1 MADKNTQNQ
10 NSKVE
15 QNNNAEDLTKDLD
28 RGEELYT
35 GFGFG
40 NIDTEVEVP
49 SHRLEQADSIEKEE
63 KIIEKPKLTIIDDR
77 KEEEVKEIEISTK
90 ESTDRKISSKITSE
104 KREIPKETKVVIE
117 PHQGNIRSH
126 QSTMARV
133 EEQTKYTLETEKGN
147 TYQRP
152 IRKTYS
158 KSYQKPNNI
167 SQRYAVKQTP
177 DYEQEGVYFTN
188 KNQTTNPLSLKNP
201 LNQAP
206 SIRPIPIKGHY
217 KNMKKQNKKQI
228 PWKPIALGLAATI
241 GAFKIITAI
250 TDDEDEG
257 FIF

>member
-10 NSKVE
+10 NEKVE
-15 QNNNAEDLTKDLD
+15 QNKNAEALTKDLD
-28 RGEELYT
+28 QGEELYT

-40 NIDTEVEVP
+40 NIDTDVEIP
-49 SHRLEQADSIEKEE
+49 SPSLDQADSIEKEE
-63 KIIEKPKLTIIDDR
+63 KIIEKPNLTIIDDR
-77 KEEEVKEIEISTK
+77 KENQVKEIEISTK

-126 QSTMARV
+126 QSTMDGREV
-133 EEQTKYTLETEKGN
+133 QTNYLLETEEGKS
-147 TYQRP
+147 YQRP
-152 IRKTYS
+152 ITKTYS
-158 KSYQKPNNI
+158 ESYHKSKEKA
-167 SQRYAVKQTP
+167 QRYANKQSP
-177 DYEQEGVYFTN
+177 DYELKGVYFTN
-188 KNQTTNPLSLKNP
+188 KHQRANPLSLKNP
-201 LNQAP
+201 LNQDP
-206 SIRPIPIKGHY
+206 TINPIPIKRHY
-217 KNMKKQNKKQI
+217 KNIKASKKKQI

>member
-10 NSKVE
+10 NNKVE

-40 NIDTEVEVP
+40 NIDTDVEIP
-49 SHRLEQADSIEKEE
+49 SPSLDQADSVEKEE

-77 KEEEVKEIEISTK
+77 KEDQVKEIEIRTK

-117 PHQGNIRSH
+117 PYQGNIRSH
-126 QSTMARV
+126 QSTMARG
-133 EEQTKYTLETEKGN
+133 EEQTNYTLETKEGKS
-147 TYQRP
+147 YQRP

-158 KSYQKPNNI
+158 NSYKTVDKNA
-167 SQRYAVKQTP
+167 QRYANKQNP
-177 DYEQEGVYFTN
+177 DYELQSVYFTN
-188 KNQTTNPLSLKNP
+188 KYQTTNPLSLKNP
-201 LNQAP
+201 LNQSP

-217 KNMKKQNKKQI
+217 KNMKKHNKKQI

>member
-10 NSKVE
+10 NEKVE
-15 QNNNAEDLTKDLD
+15 QNKNAEALRKDLD
-28 RGEELYT
+28 QGEELYT

-40 NIDTEVEVP
+40 NIDTDVEVQSP
-49 SHRLEQADSIEKEE
+49 DQASSIEKEE
-63 KIIEKPKLTIIDDR
+63 KILEKPNLTIIDDR
-77 KEEEVKEIEISTK
+77 KEEEVKEIEIRTK
-90 ESTDRKISSKITSE
+90 ESTERKISSKITSE

-126 QSTMARV
+126 QSTMDGREV
-133 EEQTKYTLETEKGN
+133 QTKYLLETEEGKS
-147 TYQRP
+147 YQRP
-152 IRKTYS
+152 ITKTYS
-158 KSYQKPNNI
+158 ESYNKVNKNV
-167 SQRYAVKQTP
+167 QRYANKQSP
-177 DYEQEGVYFTN
+177 DYELQGVYFTN
-188 KNQTTNPLSLKNP
+188 KHQTTNPLSLKNP

-206 SIRPIPIKGHY
+206 TTNPIPIKSHY
-217 KNMKKQNKKQI
+217 KNMKKHNKKQI

>member
-15 QNNNAEDLTKDLD
+15 QNNNVKDLTKDLG

-40 NIDTEVEVP
+40 NIDTDVEIP
-49 SHRLEQADSIEKEE
+49 SPSLDQADSIEKEE

-77 KEEEVKEIEISTK
+77 KEDQVKEIEINSK

-126 QSTMARV
+126 QSTMDGREV
-133 EEQTKYTLETEKGN
+133 QTNYLLETEEGK
-147 TYQRP
+147 TCQRP
-152 IRKTYS
+152 ITKTYS
-158 KSYQKPNNI
+158 EGYKTVNKNV
-167 SQRYAVKQTP
+167 QRYTNKQSP
-177 DYEQEGVYFTN
+177 DYELKGVYFTN
-188 KNQTTNPLSLKNP
+188 KQQTTNPLSLKNP

-206 SIRPIPIKGHY
+206 TINPIPIKRHY
-217 KNMKKQNKKQI
+217 KNIKTSKKKQI

>member
-10 NSKVE
+10 NNKVE
-15 QNNNAEDLTKDLD
+15 ENNNAEDLTKDLD
-28 RGEELYT
+28 QGEELYT

-40 NIDTEVEVP
+40 NIDTDVEVP
-49 SHRLEQADSIEKEE
+49 SPDHSSFIEKEE
-63 KIIEKPKLTIIDDR
+63 KIIEKPNLTIIDDR
-77 KEEEVKEIEISTK
+77 KEEQVKEIEIRTK
-90 ESTDRKISSKITSE
+90 ESTDRKISSKITRE

-126 QSTMARV
+126 QSTMDGREV
-133 EEQTKYTLETEKGN
+133 QTNYLLETEEGKS
-147 TYQRP
+147 YQRP

-167 SQRYAVKQTP
+167 SQRYAVKQIP

-206 SIRPIPIKGHY
+206 SIRPIPIKSHY
-217 KNMKKQNKKQI
+217 KNMKKHNKKQI

>member
-10 NSKVE
+10 NEKVE
-15 QNNNAEDLTKDLD
+15 QNKNAEALTKDLD
-28 RGEELYT
+28 QGEELYT

-40 NIDTEVEVP
+40 NIDTDVEVP
-49 SHRLEQADSIEKEE
+49 SPDQSSFIEKEE
-63 KIIEKPKLTIIDDR
+63 KIIEKPNLTIIDDR
-77 KEEEVKEIEISTK
+77 EENQVKEIEIRTK

-104 KREIPKETKVVIE
+104 KREIPKETIVVIE

-126 QSTMARV
+126 QSTMARG
-133 EEQTKYTLETEKGN
+133 EEQTKYTLETEEGN
-147 TYQRP
+147 TYKRP
-152 IRKTYS
+152 IRNTYS
-158 KSYQKPNNI
+158 KSYKTVDKNA
-167 SQRYAVKQTP
+167 QRYANKQTP

-188 KNQTTNPLSLKNP
+188 KYQTTNPLSLKNP

-206 SIRPIPIKGHY
+206 NIRPIPIKSHY
-217 KNMKKQNKKQI
+217 KNMKKHNKKQI

>member
-15 QNNNAEDLTKDLD
+15 QNNNAKDLTKDLD

-40 NIDTEVEVP
+40 NIDTDVEIP
-49 SHRLEQADSIEKEE
+49 SSKQAHSIEKEE

-77 KEEEVKEIEISTK
+77 KEEQVKEIEINTK
-90 ESTDRKISSKITSE
+90 ESTDRKITTTITSE
-104 KREIPKETKVVIE
+104 TREIPKETKVVIE
-117 PHQGNIRSH
+117 PHQGHIRSH
-126 QSTMARV
+126 PSTMARG
-133 EEQTKYTLETEKGN
+133 EEQTKYTLETEEGN

-152 IRKTYS
+152 IRNTYS
-158 KSYQKPNNI
+158 KSYKTVDKNA
-167 SQRYAVKQTP
+167 QRYANKQTP

-188 KNQTTNPLSLKNP
+188 KYQTTNPLSLKNP

-206 SIRPIPIKGHY
+206 SKRPISIKHYY
-217 KNMKKQNKKQI
+217 KNMKKHNKKQI

-250 TDDEDEG
+250 TDDEEEG

>member
-15 QNNNAEDLTKDLD
+15 QNNNAKDLTKDLD

-40 NIDTEVEVP
+40 NIDTDVEIP
-49 SHRLEQADSIEKEE
+49 SSKQAHSIEKEE

-77 KEEEVKEIEISTK
+77 KEDQVKEIEISTK

-117 PHQGNIRSH
+117 PKQGKIRSH
-126 QSTMARV
+126 QSTMARG
-133 EEQTKYTLETEKGN
+133 EEQTKYTLETKEGN

-167 SQRYAVKQTP
+167 SQRYAVKQIP

-188 KNQTTNPLSLKNP
+188 KYQTTNPLSLKNP

-206 SIRPIPIKGHY
+206 SIRPISIKHYY

>member
-10 NSKVE
+10 NNKVE
-15 QNNNAEDLTKDLD
+15 ENNNAEDLTKDLD
-28 RGEELYT
+28 QGEELYT

-49 SHRLEQADSIEKEE
+49 SSKQADSIEKEE

-77 KEEEVKEIEISTK
+77 KEDQVKEIEIRTK

-133 EEQTKYTLETEKGN
+133 EEQTNYTLETKEGK

-167 SQRYAVKQTP
+167 SQRYAVKQIP

-188 KNQTTNPLSLKNP
+188 KYQTTNPLSLKNP
-201 LNQAP
+201 LNQ
-206 SIRPIPIKGHY
+206 SSTIRSIPIKSHY
-217 KNMKKQNKKQI
+217 KNIKKHNKKQI

>member
-15 QNNNAEDLTKDLD
+15 QNNNAKDLTKDLD

-40 NIDTEVEVP
+40 NIDTDVEIP
-49 SHRLEQADSIEKEE
+49 SSKQAHSIEKEE

-77 KEEEVKEIEISTK
+77 KENQEKEIGIRTK

-133 EEQTKYTLETEKGN
+133 EEQTNYTLETKEGK

-167 SQRYAVKQTP
+167 SQRYAVKQIP

-188 KNQTTNPLSLKNP
+188 KYQTTNPLSLKNP
-201 LNQAP
+201 LNQ
-206 SIRPIPIKGHY
+206 SSTIRSIPIKSHY
-217 KNMKKQNKKQI
+217 KNIKNRKKKQI

>member
-1 MADKNTQNQ
+1 MDDKNTQNQ
-10 NSKVE
+10 NGKVE
-15 QNNNAEDLTKDLD
+15 QNKNAESLTKDLD
-28 RGEELYT
+28 QGEELYT

-40 NIDTEVEVP
+40 NIDTDVEIP
-49 SHRLEQADSIEKEE
+49 SPNQSSSIEKEAQ
-63 KIIEKPKLTIIDDR
+63 IIEKPKLTIIDDR
-77 KEEEVKEIEISTK
+77 IEDQVKEIEIRTK

-117 PHQGNIRSH
+117 RHQGNIRSH

-133 EEQTKYTLETEKGN
+133 EEQTKYTLETKEGK

-152 IRKTYS
+152 ITKTYS
-158 KSYQKPNNI
+158 EGYKTVNKNV
-167 SQRYAVKQTP
+167 QRYTGNQSP
-177 DYEQEGVYFTN
+177 DYELKGVYFTN

-201 LNQAP
+201 LNQDPTIAP
-206 SIRPIPIKGHY
+206 ISIKRYY

>member
-10 NSKVE
+10 NEKVE
-15 QNNNAEDLTKDLD
+15 QNKNAESLTKDLD
-28 RGEELYT
+28 QGEELYT

-40 NIDTEVEVP
+40 NIDTDVEVP
-49 SHRLEQADSIEKEE
+49 SPDQASSIKKEAQ
-63 KIIEKPKLTIIDDR
+63 IIEKPNLTIIDDR
-77 KEEEVKEIEISTK
+77 KEEEVKEIEIRTK
-90 ESTDRKISSKITSE
+90 DSTDRKISSKITSE

-126 QSTMARV
+126 QSTMDGREV
-133 EEQTKYTLETEKGN
+133 QTNYLLETEEGKS
-147 TYQRP
+147 YQRP
-152 IRKTYS
+152 ITKTYS
-158 KSYQKPNNI
+158 ESYKTVNKNV
-167 SQRYAVKQTP
+167 QRYANKQSP
-177 DYEQEGVYFTN
+177 DYELKGVYFTN
-188 KNQTTNPLSLKNP
+188 EHQTTNPLSLKNP

-206 SIRPIPIKGHY
+206 TINPIPIKRHY
-217 KNMKKQNKKQI
+217 KNIKTSKKKQI

>member
-1 MADKNTQNQ
+1 MADKNKKNQ
-10 NSKVE
+10 NNKVE
-15 QNNNAEDLTKDLD
+15 QNNNAEDMTKDLD
-28 RGEELYT
+28 RGEELYR

-40 NIDTEVEVP
+40 NIDTDVEVP
-49 SHRLEQADSIEKEE
+49 SPSIDQAESIKKEE
-63 KIIEKPKLTIIDDR
+63 KIIEKPKLTIVDYR
-77 KEEEVKEIEISTK
+77 KEDQVKEIEISTK

-126 QSTMARV
+126 QSTRARG
-133 EEQTKYTLETEKGN
+133 EEQTNYFLETEEGN

-167 SQRYAVKQTP
+167 SQRYAVKQIP

-201 LNQAP
+201 LNQDPTIAP
-206 SIRPIPIKGHY
+206 ISIKRYY

>member
-15 QNNNAEDLTKDLD
+15 ENNNAKDLTKDLD
-28 RGEELYT
+28 QGEELYT

-40 NIDTEVEVP
+40 NIDTDVEIP
-49 SHRLEQADSIEKEE
+49 SPSLDQADSIEKEE

-77 KEEEVKEIEISTK
+77 KEDQVKEIEISTK
-90 ESTDRKISSKITSE
+90 ESTDRKISSKITSK

-126 QSTMARV
+126 QSTMARG
-133 EEQTKYTLETEKGN
+133 EELTNYTLETEEGN

-158 KSYQKPNNI
+158 KSYKTVDKNT
-167 SQRYAVKQTP
+167 QRYANKQNP
-177 DYEQEGVYFTN
+177 DYELQGVYFTN
-188 KNQTTNPLSLKNP
+188 KYQTTNPLSLKNP
-201 LNQAP
+201 LNQDP
-206 SIRPIPIKGHY
+206 TIDSIPIKSHY
-217 KNMKKQNKKQI
+217 KNMKKHKKKQI

>member
-10 NSKVE
+10 KSKVE
-15 QNNNAEDLTKDLD
+15 QNKNAEDLTKDLD
-28 RGEELYT
+28 QGEELYT

-40 NIDTEVEVP
+40 NIDTDVEVP
-49 SHRLEQADSIEKEE
+49 SPSIDQADSIKKEE

-77 KEEEVKEIEISTK
+77 KEDQVKEIEINTK
-90 ESTDRKISSKITSE
+90 ESTDRKITSTITSE
-104 KREIPKETKVVIE
+104 TREIPKDSKVVIE
-117 PHQGNIRSH
+117 PHHGNIRSH
-126 QSTMARV
+126 QSTMARG
-133 EEQTKYTLETEKGN
+133 ENQTNYLIETEEGN

-152 IRKTYS
+152 ISKTYR
-158 KSYQKPNNI
+158 KSYKQVNKNV
-167 SQRYAVKQTP
+167 QRYANKQNP
-177 DYEQEGVYFTN
+177 DYELQGVYFTN

-201 LNQAP
+201 LNQDP
-206 SIRPIPIKGHY
+206 TIGPIPIKSHY
-217 KNMKKQNKKQI
+217 KNMKKHNKKQI

>member
-10 NSKVE
+10 NNKVE
-15 QNNNAEDLTKDLD
+15 ENKNAKDLTKDLD

-40 NIDTEVEVP
+40 NIDTDVEIP
-49 SHRLEQADSIEKEE
+49 SSKQAGSIEKEE

-77 KEEEVKEIEISTK
+77 KEDQVKEIEISTK

-104 KREIPKETKVVIE
+104 KREIPKDTKVVIE

-126 QSTMARV
+126 QSTMARG
-133 EEQTKYTLETEKGN
+133 EEQTKYTLETKEGN

-167 SQRYAVKQTP
+167 SQRYAVKQIP

-188 KNQTTNPLSLKNP
+188 KYQTTNPLSLKNP

-206 SIRPIPIKGHY
+206 SIRPISIKHYY

>member
-1 MADKNTQNQ
+1 MADKNKKNQ

-15 QNNNAEDLTKDLD
+15 QNKNAEDLTKDLD
-28 RGEELYT
+28 QGEELYT

-40 NIDTEVEVP
+40 NINTNVEVP
-49 SHRLEQADSIEKEE
+49 SPSLDQTDSIKKEE

-77 KEEEVKEIEISTK
+77 QEEKVKEIEISIK
-90 ESTDRKISSKITSE
+90 DSTDRKITSTITSE
-104 KREIPKETKVVIE
+104 TREIPKESKVVIE
-117 PHQGNIRSH
+117 PHHGNIRSH
-126 QSTMARV
+126 QSTMARG
-133 EEQTKYTLETEKGN
+133 ENQTSYLLETEKGN

-152 IRKTYS
+152 ISKTYS
-158 KSYQKPNNI
+158 KSYKQVNKNA
-167 SQRYAVKQTP
+167 QRYANKQNP
-177 DYEQEGVYFTN
+177 DYELQGVYFTN

-201 LNQAP
+201 LNQP
-206 SIRPIPIKGHY
+206 ITTSPLSIKSYY